1 MSCAVVP
8 VKLLEAAKSRLLPH
22 LTQPQRELLSLAML
36 RDVLTTLRHVPF
48 LERVVVLTPD
58 ETVAETARDVGAEVL
73 LRDDSG
79 LNPAINAAARDLGL
93 GGHEPFLV
101 VLGDVPGIEEEDVE
115 TLFDSVAG
123 EGGPSVALAASSDGG
138 SAALLRTPHTA
149 IAARF
154 GADSARAHREAAHE
168 AGIAYRELELPS
180 LSLDLDR
187 VADLDRFLQSR
198 LRASHTR
205 QLLESLPLGETT

>member
-22 LTQPQRELLSLAML
+22 LTQPQCEALSLAML
-36 RDVLTTLRHVPF
+36 RDVLTALKQVPL
-48 LERVVVLTPD
+48 LERVVALTPD
-58 ETVAETARDVGAEVL
+58 RTVAETARDVGAEVL

-79 LNPAINAAARDLGL
+79 LNPAINAAATDLKL
-93 GGHEPFLV
+93 ASQEPFLV

-123 EGGPSVALAASSDGG
+123 EAGPSVALAASSDGG

-154 GADSARAHREAAHE
+154 GADSARAHREAARE
-168 AGIAYRELELPS
+168 AGVAYRELELPS

>member
-22 LTQPQRELLSLAML
+22 LTQPQREALSLAML
-36 RDVLTTLRHVPF
+36 RDVLTALKQVPL
-48 LERVVVLTPD
+48 LERVVALTPD
-58 ETVAETARDVGAEVL
+58 RTVAETARDVGAEVL

-79 LNPAINAAARDLGL
+79 LNPAINAAATDLKL
-93 GGHEPFLV
+93 ASQEPFLV

-115 TLFDSVAG
+115 ALFDSVAG
-123 EGGPSVALAASSDGG
+123 EAGPSVALAASSDGG

-154 GADSARAHREAAHE
+154 GADSARAHREAARE
-168 AGIAYRELELPS
+168 AGVAYRELELPS